1 MLKRIVFYVFSI
13 ILVQSAMAQSNHY
26 DFSAVNNG
34 KTLYYIINGNNVTVT
49 YPKANSTSSN
59 FYVGHS
65 KPTGD
70 LVIPSSV
77 TNGGTTYAVTA
88 IDGKAFFYCSG
99 LTSVVVPNTVTTI
112 GDSAFTGCS
121 NITAVELGNAVLSLG
136 YASFRG
142 CSKLPSIIMPASL
155 SSIDNYAFFAC
166 PQLKKIGSY
175 AMIPPTV
182 TGNTLSADTL
192 VVHCD
197 AMTAY
202 QNTFPWSTRFANVIG
217 FAEDLPRV
225 YDTVAAYCSYTW
237 HGNRYYE
244 SNDSIACIGL
254 QNWVCDSL
262 YILTLTIDSNAFE
275 SYDTL
280 TLCYSLV
287 PYDYADTV
295 FGDQTESGDYMFNME
310 SIDGCDSTVNLNLTV
325 HQSEETQLCMVSV
338 ADNRN
343 ELVWTKDAAVAQYN
357 IYRESNTAGQYDLVA
372 EVPYDT
378 LSSWRDEDS
387 RPVTRSYRY
396 RITSVDSCGIESDM
410 SDIHKTMHLTIS
422 QGIGNSWNLVWT
434 EYEGTEYSTYQI
446 YRGTDPYNVELI
458 DEMPAGG
465 NTTYTD
471 PDVEQDTVYY
481 QVAIVKDAPCFAT
494 KAATIVR
501 SNIATNGNVGINM
514 PAATLFD
521 LPMYPNPAKEKV
533 TMKCEVPIVKV
544 EMTDVSGRL
553 LESYCFDSNIVELSL
568 DSILPGTYLLLVTT
582 TKGTVLKRLIVK

>member
-1 MLKRIVFYVFSI
+1 MTKKI
-13 ILVQSAMAQSNHY
+13 ILSFIAIILATYSMAQSNHY
-26 DFSAVNNG
+26 DFSAVSGG
-34 KTLYYIINGNNVTVT
+34 KTLYYLINGSDVIVT
-49 YPKANSTSSN
+49 YPKANASNSN

-65 KPTGD
+65 KPTGV
-70 LVIPSSV
+70 LIIPSSV
-77 TNGGTTYAVTA
+77 THNGTTYTVTA

-99 LTSVVVPNTVTTI
+99 LTSVTVPNTVTLI

-121 NITAVELGNAVLSLG
+121 NLTSVSLGEEVYSLG

-142 CSKLPSIIMPASL
+142 CSKLPSIVLPASL
-155 SSIDNYAFFAC
+155 WYIDNYAFFAC
-166 PQLKKIGSY
+166 PKLKKIATHSF
-175 AMIPPTV
+175 IPPTV
-182 TGNTLSADTL
+182 VGNTLSADTL
-192 VVHCD
+192 VVHCG
-197 AMTAY
+197 AMSSY
-202 QNTFPWSTRFANVIG
+202 HITFPWSTRFANVIG

-225 YDTVAAYCSYTW
+225 YDTVSAYCSYTW

-244 SNDSIACIGL
+244 SCDSIAIVGI
-254 QNWVCDSL
+254 QNWACDSL
-262 YILTLTIDSNAFE
+262 YILTLTIDSNTFE
-275 SYDTL
+275 TFDTL
-280 TLCYSLV
+280 AICYSLM
-287 PYDYADTV
+287 PYEYADTI
-295 FGDQTESGDYMFNME
+295 FDEQMESGDYTFNLQN
-310 SIDGCDSTVNLNLTV
+310 IDGCDSIVYLNLTI

-338 ADNRN
+338 VGNRN
-343 ELVWTKDAAVAQYN
+343 ELVWTKDAVVAQYN

-372 EVPYDT
+372 EIPYDT
-378 LSSWRDEDS
+378 ISSWRDEES

-396 RITSVDSCGIESDM
+396 RISSVDSCGIESEM

-434 EYEGTEYSTYQI
+434 EYEGAEYSTYQI
-446 YRGTDPYNVELI
+446 YRGTTPYDVELI

-471 PDVEQDTVYY
+471 PDVQQDTVYY
-481 QVAIVKDAPCFAT
+481 QVAIVKDAPCYAT
-494 KAATIVR
+494 KTATIVR

-514 PAATLFD
+514 PTATSLD